1 MSSKSR
7 PSILRASAL
16 MASGTMVSRLLGFV
30 RSAMLLAAIGAAS
43 GGVSAAFQTA
53 NTLPNTVF
61 NLLASGVFDAVLVP
75 QIVGA
80 LKRKHDGETYVN
92 RLLTLAGTLLFVVT
106 VVAMVAAPLL
116 VIITAAGYDSEIR
129 NLAILFALLCLPQ
142 LFFYG
147 LYNLLGELLNARGIF
162 GPYMWAPVVNNVV
175 GIAGLGAFLTIWGST
190 DGRID
195 VGDLSSPQ
203 FWLLAGSA
211 TLGVITQALI
221 LLIPMRRAGI
231 RFRPD
236 FHFRG
241 TSFGSASKVAGWTF
255 ATLGVSQV
263 GVLSTNNI
271 AALADAYAKDNAGE
285 MVIAGIN
292 AYSTAFMIFMVPQ
305 SLITVSLA
313 TAIFTRMAEA
323 VADGNDRGVAHN
335 YALGVRTIT
344 SLTLLAAA
352 ILMAASVPMMQ
363 MVLYSTANQQV
374 VMAYALVLASL
385 MPGVASTGM
394 VLMSQRVF
402 FAYEDVKPVFLMGI
416 GPTVLQAL
424 VGWGMYF
431 TTGAS
436 WWVVGAALGETACRL
451 MQGVIA
457 VAWVG
462 KRVPLVDKS
471 AMLRSYFKYLVS
483 AIVAG
488 LVGFGMLWL
497 VGVTTPLSPAPVR
510 FLVAVLKVVLVGL
523 SSTMAYMLVLRALSS
538 TESATTMRP
547 LLRRVRVPEGVVN
560 VLAASSATDPSVTG
574 IMTRIKPVTR
584 EDLMAGAHD
593 GGGSASSGP
602 GPDGKRI
609 PSFEEVVAPSFQ
621 GPVYPQAHPAPRSI
635 DEDAYRSPLLPVSED
650 FPSPAPYP
658 KSPITHQIPLVR
670 RRKPKEDPV
679 LSPDDGAPVVP
690 APADAPES
698 APLPGQPH
706 DTGAADPDP
715 TVAVPV
721 VARAAAPDQLP
732 SEAPAAPQEE
742 SAAEDPS
749 TQQTEVVPMD
759 ATLFESLEDYRA
771 HEQAQ
776 QPVAPV
782 APQWPGQPGDGAG
795 QKSAQHGRTMDPTRP
810 TLIFAAVVFLVGAV
824 WSTWMVLTP
833 ATDLDLAQSLRSGVA
848 QNAPQD
854 APQSALATT
863 PTARST

>member
-175 GIAGLGAFLTIWGST
+175 GIAGLGAFLAIWGST

-471 AMLRSYFKYLVS
+471 AMLRS
-483 AIVAG
+483 
-488 LVGFGMLWL
+488 
-497 VGVTTPLSPAPVR
+497 
-510 FLVAVLKVVLVGL
+510 
-523 SSTMAYMLVLRALSS
+523 
-538 TESATTMRP
+538 
-547 LLRRVRVPEGVVN
+547 
-560 VLAASSATDPSVTG
+560 
-574 IMTRIKPVTR
+574 
-584 EDLMAGAHD
+584 
-593 GGGSASSGP
+593 
-602 GPDGKRI
+602 
-609 PSFEEVVAPSFQ
+609 
-621 GPVYPQAHPAPRSI
+621 
-635 DEDAYRSPLLPVSED
+635 
-650 FPSPAPYP
+650 
-658 KSPITHQIPLVR
+658 
-670 RRKPKEDPV
+670 
-679 LSPDDGAPVVP
+679 
-690 APADAPES
+690 
-698 APLPGQPH
+698 
-706 DTGAADPDP
+706 
-715 TVAVPV
+715 
-721 VARAAAPDQLP
+721 
-732 SEAPAAPQEE
+732 
-742 SAAEDPS
+742 
-749 TQQTEVVPMD
+749 
-759 ATLFESLEDYRA
+759 
-771 HEQAQ
+771 
-776 QPVAPV
+776 
-782 APQWPGQPGDGAG
+782 
-795 QKSAQHGRTMDPTRP
+795 
-810 TLIFAAVVFLVGAV
+810 
-824 WSTWMVLTP
+824 
-833 ATDLDLAQSLRSGVA
+833 
-848 QNAPQD
+848 
-854 APQSALATT
+854 
-863 PTARST
+863 